1 VAGGLPTATRNA
13 IIQLDKMTD
22 QAKRNNSMPF
32 EKVRPRKVSAVAAE
46 QLISAIKAGM
56 FPVGSK
62 LPSEFELAE
71 EMGVSRPSIREA
83 LSALQAVGLIAS
95 HPGSG
100 NYVLKIPSIDEEQ
113 DAPHLIETE
122 AGCLEVMEARS
133 VLEPPVA
140 AYVARKHSPEE
151 VAALKRVL
159 EKMREEARKGDF
171 PTYFEADKAFH
182 RGLVD
187 AAHNHL
193 ITEAVIPLVDTM
205 DQTLYREFTH
215 HYYLK
220 NVADLE
226 QVVDV
231 HCDIISA
238 IEQSKPDLAA
248 ERVQE
253 HWRRMRE
260 IWEA

>member
-1 VAGGLPTATRNA
+1 
-13 IIQLDKMTD
+13 
-22 QAKRNNSMPF
+22 MPF
-32 EKVRPRKVSAVAAE
+32 EKVRPRKVSTIAAQ
-46 QLISAIKAGM
+46 QLIEAIKNGS

-62 LPSEFELAE
+62 LPSEFELADQ
-71 EMGVSRPSIREA
+71 MGVSRPSIREA

-95 HPGSG
+95 RAGSG
-100 NYVLKIPSIDEEQ
+100 NYVLRIPSTDEEQ
-113 DAPHLIETE
+113 DAPHLIENE

-133 VLEPPVA
+133 ILEPPVA
-140 AYVARKHSPEE
+140 AYVAGKHSPDEIASLRDIL
-151 VAALKRVL
+151 VQ
-159 EKMREEARKGDF
+159 MREEAKKGDF
-171 PTYFEADKAFH
+171 APYFEADKAFH

-205 DQTLYREFTH
+205 DQKLYREFTH

-231 HCDIISA
+231 HCDILDA
-238 IEQSKPDLAA
+238 IAEGNPQLAA
-248 ERVQE
+248 AKVDE
-253 HWRRMRE
+253 HWRRMME